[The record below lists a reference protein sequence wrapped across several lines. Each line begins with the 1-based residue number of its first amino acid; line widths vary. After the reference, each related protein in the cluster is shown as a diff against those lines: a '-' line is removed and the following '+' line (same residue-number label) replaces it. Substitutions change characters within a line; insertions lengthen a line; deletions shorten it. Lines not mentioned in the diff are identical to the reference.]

1 MIHYISY
8 CWLLWLGG
16 SRGGGGACSS
26 EAGGGGGAVA
36 TVGFAALASWAAGA
50 ASGGAAPEPLS
61 EEGGGMLLLLL
72 LLLLSSLGAPL
83 LGVPPSLRFSD
94 GGAAFSAA
102 VEGGSDALRGGVAW
116 VSEGGSAGAAS
127 SEQRRVQINVSEHRK
142 SKKTRTILSQHNHP
156 ELSAIKM
163 YYDS

>member
-1 MIHYISY
+1 M
-8 CWLLWLGG
+8 
-16 SRGGGGACSS
+16 
-26 EAGGGGGAVA
+26 
-36 TVGFAALASWAAGA
+36 GFAALASWAAGA

-72 LLLLSSLGAPL
+72 LLSSLGAPL
-83 LGVPPSLRFSD
+83 LGVPPSLRFSG
-94 GGAAFSAA
+94 GGAALSEA

-127 SEQRRVQINVSEHRK
+127 SEQRRVQINDGEHRK
-142 SKKTRTILSQHNHP
+142 SKKHAQDHHNINSYHP

-163 YYDS
+163 HYGS